1 MGLELKKKHDKT
13 KYTATHPNRK
23 TKKKKKRIHGAAGR
37 VAQWDTLP
45 FDLWTAI
52 INMLAEER
60 YDPVGICALRKTCRT
75 LRSYV
80 SQNARARRV
89 CELYERL
96 YRSVWVKTPT
106 NGPEGSYK
114 VRMSNIRPVSSPGSA
129 SSSCTW
135 VALMLPTSINY
146 RMVLPDFA
154 GFVRSAVLHRGVLYT
169 LVVLYER
176 ERQGI
181 NLITFCFRSGS
192 CHRMWP
198 RALVPPDAKSLGVT
212 QAGDVIITCRD
223 GQTWHCKPKAL

>member
-1 MGLELKKKHDKT
+1 MSEKEHNFT
-13 KYTATHPNRK
+13 YPNRK
-23 TKKKKKRIHGAAGR
+23 TKKKKKGLHGAANR

-45 FDLWTAI
+45 FDLWTVI

-80 SQNARARRV
+80 SENARARKV
-89 CELYERL
+89 CDLYEKL
-96 YRSVWVKTPT
+96 YRSVWIKTPKE
-106 NGPEGSYK
+106 GPEGCYK
-114 VRMSNIRPVSSPGSA
+114 VRMSNIKPISAPGSA

-135 VALMLPTSINY
+135 VALMLPSSINY

-154 GFVRSAVLHRGVLYT
+154 GFVKSAVLHEGVLYT
-169 LVVLYER
+169 LAVLYES

-198 RALVPPDAKSLGVT
+198 RALVPRDASSLGVT
-212 QAGDVIITCRD
+212 LAGDVVITCRD